1 MLNIFR
7 KSIWFTLLI
16 ILMLTNCQTTSK
28 QINTEEQH
36 GDIKYKQPFYLLGLF
51 PIPKYYDLDKKV
63 KRMVVISPKYQEGY
77 KRELQDQLVQTL
89 WKFPSVQLI
98 EREQIE
104 DLVKEQKLGT
114 TGLISTETAT
124 EIGKLS
130 GADHIFTYSIEA
142 SRNNEETYQ
151 SGAIWG
157 KINARIYNT
166 ETGEIVYLCSAV
178 SKSLITKLITPEH
191 IKKFYYLYTQSAIIY
206 AFFGFKESL
215 QLSFG
220 QSALGIIYISPTDPK
235 TPFQLAKP
243 SVNITW
249 LYSPANKAGLMC
261 QDLIVQA
268 DGRKV
273 YNRNQLDE
281 ILSQH
286 DPKQPME
293 IKILRKGVEKTL
305 YIKFQ

>member
-1 MLNIFR
+1 MLKTF
-7 KSIWFTLLI
+7 KKGIWLALPV

-28 QINTEEQH
+28 QINTKEQH
-36 GDIKYKQPFYLLGLF
+36 GDIKYKRLFYSMGMF

-63 KRMVVISPKYQEGY
+63 KRMVVVSPKYQEGY
-77 KRELQDQLVQTL
+77 KREIQDLLVQTL
-89 WKFPSVQLI
+89 WKFPSFQLI
-98 EREQIE
+98 ERERIE
-104 DLVKEQKLGT
+104 DLLKEQQLGI

-124 EIGKLS
+124 EIGKIS
-130 GADHIFTYSIEA
+130 GAGYIFTYSIE
-142 SRNNEETYQ
+142 SSENNEETYQ
-151 SGAIWG
+151 SGRLWG

-191 IKKFYYLYTQSAIIY
+191 IKKFFYLYAQRAIIY
-206 AFFGFKESL
+206 AFWGFKGSL

-220 QSALGIIYISPTDPK
+220 QSALGIIYISDPK
-235 TPFQLAKP
+235 TPSQLSRPAV
-243 SVNITW
+243 SVTW
-249 LYSPANKAGLMC
+249 LYSPAHKAGLMYK
-261 QDLIVQA
+261 DVIVQA

-273 YNRNQLDE
+273 YNKNQLDE